1 MTVEKAE
8 LTHGEIRTHRPQP
21 NMTFDL
27 GSSLILF
34 TAHPPVVSI
43 NKTAFNDKDKSKRQ
57 YLKLL
62 SHEETRQVSDAIQ
75 KH

>member
-1 MTVEKAE
+1 
-8 LTHGEIRTHRPQP
+8 
-21 NMTFDL
+21 MTFDL

-43 NKTAFNDKDKSKRQ
+43 NKTAFNDEAKSK
-57 YLKLL
+57 LKGAKLL
-62 SHEETRQVSDAIQ
+62 SLEETGQVSDAIY